1 MNSLIETLAKALNV
15 SVDGISELL
24 GNLKDSAPQLYE
36 QLVREWVYWT
46 VLGKSSGAMIIL
58 TGMLIS
64 YTLILGITSM
74 LTLIILII
82 VMFLKHYPNM
92 SMQKYSQEIML
103 KRHIKLLIGYS

>member
-46 VLGKSSGAMIIL
+46 VLGKSS
-58 TGMLIS
+58 
-64 YTLILGITSM
+64 

-92 SMQKYSQEIML
+92 SMQKYSQEIMV